1 MQVTPLLSEL
11 RSGNL
16 VGNLEALT
24 QSASEA
30 AADIHRLQTE
40 VRSSA
45 SNLWA
50 LHLAQACRWPKEWP
64 AKGAD
69 KYSSVQ
75 QLACSASACHAVCQ
89 RYFAFVQRRGGHELC
104 ALAYYSCIVWLSAIA
119 VGSDAEEVSK

>member
-50 LHLAQACRWPKEWP
+50 LHLA
-64 AKGAD
+64 
-69 KYSSVQ
+69 
-75 QLACSASACHAVCQ
+75 
-89 RYFAFVQRRGGHELC
+89 
-104 ALAYYSCIVWLSAIA
+104 
-119 VGSDAEEVSK
+119 